1 MDTYL
6 TAFRHFPQAVLLVSP
21 RLEIVDLN
29 LAASDLFLA
38 GDSDPSRMSGL
49 QEDIRDWIGGEL
61 LQFQAGDKQ
70 ADLFEKKRRDGFGA
84 KYYRI
89 RLSKTD
95 PQSRDSGLVL
105 IFSEITERLKYLQE
119 LVFLATIVE
128 SSDDAV
134 IGMATDGKV
143 VSWNRAAERI
153 YGYPAREILG
163 RDVAVLVP
171 PGRRKEFF
179 AYMARVAAG
188 EPLTRL
194 ETIRVRKDG
203 GPVHVSLTVS
213 SIRGETGEVM
223 GISCIARD
231 ITQRK
236 KAERALRRAK
246 EDAEAASAAKSRFL
260 ANISHELRTPLSGII
275 GMTSLVLG
283 TPLRPDQEELLLL
296 SLRSARDLLGVVNDL
311 LELAAIDSGRTPL
324 RPKPFCL
331 EEFFAS
337 VAGMF
342 AVQARAKGLT
352 FDLDIPRDLPTL
364 AEGDPVRLKQV
375 LINLLGNALKFTA
388 EGGMSL
394 TVSLRP
400 PMAGTVGLRET
411 LLGLRIRVSD
421 TGPGIEPELR
431 EVVFESFTV
440 GENFL
445 TKRQAGAGLGLAIC
459 KRLVEAMGGVI
470 DLESTPG
477 QGSRFTVDLDL
488 VVPPAGSQAAARDP
502 RRETPQSPDADLAGL
517 VVLVVEDEVVNRMV
531 TVKTLKRMGLETV
544 EAQNGVEALDRLAR
558 APVDVV
564 LMDIQMPVMD
574 GIEATRRI
582 RAGTLPGQGKD
593 VPIIALTAHAM
604 PSDRQKILDAGMD
617 GYVAKPFE
625 AWDLCEAIRLVLNQ
639 KDRGR
644 PRERQGS
651 GDS

>member
-6 TAFRHFPQAVLLVSP
+6 TAFRHFPQAVLLLSP

-29 LAASDLFLA
+29 LAAADMFLDGDLEPARLI
-38 GDSDPSRMSGL
+38 GL
-49 QEDIRDWIGGEL
+49 QEDVREWIGGEL
-61 LQFQAGDKQ
+61 LRFQAGEKHS
-70 ADLFEKKRRDGFGA
+70 DLFEKKRRQDFGA
-84 KYYRI
+84 TYYRV

-95 PQSRDSGLVL
+95 PKSRESGLVV
-105 IFSEITERLKYLQE
+105 IFSEITERLRYLQE

-134 IGMATDGKV
+134 IGMSSDGRV

-153 YGYPAREILG
+153 YGYSAREILG
-163 RDVAVLVP
+163 REIEMLVP
-171 PGRRKEFF
+171 PGRRKEFA

-188 EPLTRL
+188 EPVTRL
-194 ETIRVRKDG
+194 ETIRARKDG
-203 GPVHVSLTVS
+203 TPVHVSLTLS
-213 SIRGETGEVM
+213 SIRGETGEIM

-246 EDAEAASAAKSRFL
+246 EEAEAASAAKSRFL

-283 TPLRPDQEELLLL
+283 TPLRPDQEELLHL

-324 RPKPFCL
+324 RPRPFCL
-331 EEFFAS
+331 EEFFNS

-342 AVQARAKGLT
+342 AVQARTKGLA
-352 FDLDIPRDLPTL
+352 FDLDLPPDLPL
-364 AEGDPVRLKQV
+364 LVQGDPVRLKQV
-375 LINLLGNALKFTA
+375 LVNLLGNALKFTA
-388 EGGMSL
+388 EGGIGL
-394 TVSLRP
+394 AVDLRP
-400 PMAGTVGLRET
+400 PTAGGADRGETV
-411 LLGLRIRVSD
+411 LGLRIRVTD

-470 DLESTPG
+470 GLDSTPG

-488 VVPPAGSQAAARDP
+488 VVPPAASPAGDPCREEPAAVG
-502 RRETPQSPDADLAGL
+502 PDLVGL
-517 VVLVVEDEVVNRMV
+517 VVLVVEDEPINRIV
-531 TVKTLKRMGLETV
+531 TVKTLQRMGARTV
-544 EAQNGVEALDRLAR
+544 EARDGLGALDALAR
-558 APVDVV
+558 TAVDVV

-582 RAGTLPGQGKD
+582 RGGTIAGGDAD
-593 VPIIALTAHAM
+593 VPVIALTAHAM
-604 PSDRQKILDAGMD
+604 PSDKQKILDAGMD

-625 AWDLCEAIRLVLNQ
+625 AVDLRDAILSVL
-639 KDRGR
+639 DRKKR
-644 PRERQGS
+644 PRAGRGS
-651 GDS
+651 AES